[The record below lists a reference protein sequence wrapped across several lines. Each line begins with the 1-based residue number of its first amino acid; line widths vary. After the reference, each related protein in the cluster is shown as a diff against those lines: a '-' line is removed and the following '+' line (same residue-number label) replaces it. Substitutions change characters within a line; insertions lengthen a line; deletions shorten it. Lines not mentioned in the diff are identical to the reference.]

1 MAFLELEIFSWKL
14 QHRERVNVIMPQGQE
29 LAGVKFDGKKPKLL
43 FLLHGLSDNHSMWAR
58 YTQLERFALQHNVCI
73 VMPSGGRSFYTDMK
87 YGGKYYSYIAKEL
100 PQIIANMFNISD
112 KREDHAI
119 AGLSMGGYGALK
131 IGMRECDY
139 FGYAAGVSSVAD
151 ILEGEKHFP
160 SDMVNVF
167 GEDMNVCDE
176 DDLFKLAEKTNSNP
190 NKPKIYM
197 AVGKSDF
204 LYDANI
210 RLRDKFNTL
219 DFDYTY
225 EEAEGAHTWEFW
237 NEYVQH
243 VLSWFDK
250 ND

>member
-1 MAFLELEIFSWKL
+1 MAFLEIEIFSWQL
-14 QHRERVNVIMPQGQE
+14 EHRERVNVIMPQGKE
-29 LAGVKFDGKKPKLL
+29 LAGIGSENRKPKLL

-58 YTQLERFALQHNVCI
+58 YTQLERFALAHNVCI

-100 PQIIANMFNISD
+100 PGIIETMFNISNI
-112 KREDHAI
+112 REDHAI

-151 ILEGEKHFP
+151 IYEGKKHFP
-160 SDMVNVF
+160 ADMVNVF
-167 GEDMNVCDE
+167 GEELNILDN
-176 DDLFKLAEKTNSNP
+176 DDLFKLAEKTDLNP
-190 NKPKIYM
+190 YKPKIYM

-204 LYDANI
+204 LYDANK
-210 RLRDKFNTL
+210 RLRDKFSSL

-225 EEAEGAHTWEFW
+225 EEDEGNHNWEFW
-237 NEYVQH
+237 NEYIQH
-243 VLSWFDK
+243 ILNWFDTK
-250 ND
+250 D